1 MSKHPKNSPKTTEIA
16 AVSAKE
22 SRADRRAEK
31 RDAKQRNLRHLHPG
45 LQTVSDWMTPVGLL
59 LRLVPAYLLLVG
71 LYLFTDNAFGFATP
85 KALFL
90 PMIALVLLLHGAACW
105 NKIASVIIWILTA
118 LGAALFIVFFA
129 VSGIDPITLAVN
141 LGRGLFNSAISYM
154 MTIGYGVLYVF
165 KLDSPFT
172 AEAELLWAKIAFGLL
187 QVICAII
194 VAHCTAKK
202 LRVWPIACITAFS
215 YTLVFLYNISTSKW
229 GIALSVAGICGLLC
243 MKMADK
249 YAALPKHK
257 TVSAAE
263 LENEEAEPTA
273 PIPDIGDV
281 SAYTADKK
289 TEHAFSL
296 RGSAVVGFSALLC
309 TALALLAIAIPASR
323 VKQPWKTY
331 ETIDTVMET
340 IRAYE
345 MAIIT
350 GEDMQIADLGLTGA
364 AEILDARSSIATPR
378 YFTGKPVL
386 EIQSNLNLPVYL
398 RSWVSATFLDD
409 KWYVADEATRDGFKE
424 LFPDGFSAEDIT
436 YRFYRNLNEKL
447 VRYKTKT
454 SYVNHEDEGFM
465 TTMISLKNLGVAGNI
480 LFLPSKMNTELS
492 LQEYGSIEEA
502 YGKRWINYFDGIA
515 YSRAFHK
522 GAKYSAVA
530 YLPLY
535 KEQDWHQALNQ
546 KRMAYDTFMDV
557 YAYVGNDI
565 ARLFEDEKTTVFDS
579 GYDAYSLRNLSEY
592 YLSLDADGRQNFMNE
607 INEVM
612 QYNDYVTEN
621 GLYTSLTQD
630 EALNEKL
637 RDLALEIIYSEP
649 LPETGLTARV
659 DGEEVDFTDLLA
671 RRAMQYTVGDTAQ
684 MIYATEDYDII
695 IDYGN
700 GISEEEQKKVVYLQM
715 PDQDDPLDF
724 SVDESMAAEL
734 NNAATAAADKPFIEA
749 REVRG
754 TDNSLINVEYYV
766 TDAEAFQA
774 FLRGQVDGM
783 VYNESLY
790 YTEYARRIAKYLSD
804 HMVYTLTPTVPE
816 TEDTMSSVE
825 RFLFVTKEGYC
836 VQYATSATLLLRSVG
851 VPTRYVEGYI
861 APKFTRNE
869 AEDRVGNY
877 LCNVKDSNAHAWCEI
892 YLENYGWLTTEVT
905 SPYYSEM
912 YDPYETV
919 NYNRGDSSSSNLPES
934 TVIEDVEEVEEE
946 DTFWDLY
953 GDIIIT
959 VLITAAIAA
968 AVIYVLYRFYKNR
981 EAMRYRH
988 TEMLKKA
995 KQHLAEED
1003 ERAPIA
1009 SALYDNLRKTAAVF
1023 DVKPM
1028 TGETP
1033 REYTHRLDM
1042 RFKVKGE
1049 NGTSSAG
1056 CGAAEAVY
1064 AYIAKNEFG
1073 DVTIDE
1079 EELWMLA
1086 DYIVRLEDV
1095 IRAEVGFFKRFYL
1108 KYILGLMD

>member
-1 MSKHPKNSPKTTEIA
+1 MSKKQKQATQKEPR
-16 AVSAKE
+16 AVRGRKKDV
-22 SRADRRAEK
+22 RAERRA
-31 RDAKQRNLRHLHPG
+31 AKQRNLRHLHPG
-45 LQTVSDWMTPVGLL
+45 LQAVSGWMTPVGLL
-59 LRLVPAYLLLVG
+59 LRLVPAYLLLAG

-85 KALFL
+85 RLLFL

-105 NKIASVIIWILTA
+105 NRIVSVIAWVLTA
-118 LGAALFIVFFA
+118 AGGILLLAASSNPISFI
-129 VSGIDPITLAVN
+129 VN

-165 KLDSPFT
+165 KLETPFD
-172 AEAELLWAKIAFGLL
+172 AETELMYARIAFGVL
-187 QVICAII
+187 QVIATII

-249 YAALPKHK
+249 YAALPKHQ
-257 TVSAAE
+257 TVRASDLEKQGEDAE
-263 LENEEAEPTA
+263 QLSDEVAT
-273 PIPDIGDV
+273 PIPDIGDITPYV
-281 SAYTADKK
+281 TDKK
-289 TEHAFSL
+289 AEKAFSL
-296 RGSAVVGFSALLC
+296 RGSAVVGFSAVLC
-309 TALALLAIAIPASR
+309 TALALLAAAIPASR
-323 VKQPWKTY
+323 VKEPWKTY

-345 MAIIT
+345 MALIT

-364 AEILDARSSIATPR
+364 AEILNARSSIATPR
-378 YFTGKPVL
+378 YFTGKSVL

-398 RSWVSATFLDD
+398 RSWVSATFIGDM
-409 KWYVADEATRDGFKE
+409 WYVADEETRDAFDE
-424 LFPDGFSAEDIT
+424 MFDDDFSAEDIT
-436 YRFYRNLNEKL
+436 YRFLRNINPKL
-447 VRYKTKT
+447 VNYKTKT
-454 SYVNHEDEGFM
+454 SYVNHEDDGYM
-465 TTMISLKNLGVAGNI
+465 TTLISLKNLGVAGNI

-502 YGKRWINYFDGIA
+502 YQKRWINYFDGIA

-522 GAKYSAVA
+522 GAKYSAVT

-535 KEQDWHQALNQ
+535 KEQDWWQELNQ

-557 YAYVGNDI
+557 YAYVGSDI
-565 ARLFEDEKTTVFDS
+565 ARLLGDADTTVFDT
-579 GYDAYSLRNLSEY
+579 GYDTYSLRNLSEY
-592 YLSLDADGRQNFMNE
+592 YLSLDEAGRKTFMEE

-612 QYNDYVTEN
+612 LYNDYVADSGT
-621 GLYTSLTQD
+621 YTSLTQD
-630 EALNEKL
+630 EVLNEKL
-637 RDLALEIIYSEP
+637 RALALEIIFSEP
-649 LPETGLTARV
+649 LPETGLTTKV
-659 DGEEVDFTDLLA
+659 DGEEMDFTDLLA
-671 RRAMQYTVGDTAQ
+671 RRAMQYTVGDTAAG
-684 MIYATEDYDII
+684 IYATIHGDIV
-695 IDYGN
+695 IDYGR
-700 GISEEEQKKVVYLQM
+700 GIPSDHDQLIAYVMV
-715 PDQDDPLDF
+715 PDDGGIAA
-724 SVDESMAAEL
+724 VDEQVEFVL
-734 NNAATAAADKPFIEA
+734 EGNAADALNQPFIVA
-749 REVRG
+749 REIRG
-754 TDNSLINVEYYV
+754 TDNSLIDIEYDV
-766 TDAEAFQA
+766 TDPEAFMA
-774 FLRGQVDGM
+774 FLSGGVDGA
-783 VYNESLY
+783 VYDISKY
-790 YTEYARRIAKYLSD
+790 YTVFAQRIAKYLSEN
-804 HMVYTLTPTVPE
+804 MTYTLTPTVPDA
-816 TEDTMSSVE
+816 EDTMSSIE

-836 VQYATSATLLLRSVG
+836 VQYATAATMLLRSVG

-861 APKFTRNE
+861 APKFSRNE

-877 LCNVKDSNAHAWCEI
+877 ICNVKDSNAHAWCEI

-905 SPYYSEM
+905 TPYYSEM
-912 YDPYETV
+912 YDPYETL
-919 NYNRGDSSSSNLPES
+919 NYNRGDSSSTDIPDSS
-934 TVIEDVEEVEEE
+934 VIDDIEEVEEE
-946 DTFWDLY
+946 ETLWDIY
-953 GDIIIT
+953 GDIVIT
-959 VLITAAIAA
+959 VVIVAAISA
-968 AVIYVLYRFYKNR
+968 AVIYVLYRFFKSR

-1049 NGTSSAG
+1049 DGVT
-1056 CGAAEAVY
+1056 GAAEAVY
-1064 AYIAKNEFG
+1064 PYIAKNEFG
-1073 DVTIDE
+1073 DVRIDA
-1079 EELWMLA
+1079 EELWLLA

-1095 IRAEVGFFKRFYL
+1095 IRAEVGMFKRFYL

>member
-1 MSKHPKNSPKTTEIA
+1 MSRKPKQSPGG
-16 AVSAKE
+16 
-22 SRADRRAEK
+22 DRRKTQRRERRA
-31 RDAKQRNLRHLHPG
+31 AKQRNLRHLHPG

-59 LRLVPAYLLLVG
+59 LRLVPAYLLLAG

-85 KALFL
+85 KLLFL
-90 PMIALVLLLHGAACW
+90 PMIALVLLLHGTACW
-105 NKIASVIIWILTA
+105 NKIVSVIAWILTA
-118 LGAALFIVFFA
+118 AAGIALFVG
-129 VSGIDPITLAVN
+129 SNPITLLIN
-141 LGRGLFNSAISYM
+141 LVRGLFNSAISYM

-165 KLDSPFT
+165 KLDSPLD
-172 AEAELLWAKIAFGLL
+172 AETELMHARIAFGIL
-187 QVICAII
+187 QIIAAII

-202 LRVWPIACITAFS
+202 IRVWPIAVITAFS

-257 TVSAAE
+257 TVTASDLETGDGASFAQETDGGDTAAV
-263 LENEEAEPTA
+263 
-273 PIPDIGDV
+273 PDIGDT

-289 TEHAFSL
+289 TEKAFSL
-296 RGSAVVGFSALLC
+296 RGAAVVGFSAVVC
-309 TALALLAIAIPASR
+309 TALALLAAAIPASR
-323 VKQPWKTY
+323 VKEPWKTY
-331 ETIDTVMET
+331 DTIDTVMET

-345 MAIIT
+345 MALIT

-398 RSWVSATFLDD
+398 RSWISSTFMED
-409 KWYVADEATRDGFKE
+409 KWYVADEATRDQFKE

-465 TTMISLKNLGVAGNI
+465 TTLISLKNLGVAGNI

-492 LQEYGSIEEA
+492 LQQYGSIEEP
-502 YGKRWINYFDGIA
+502 YQKRWINYFDGIA

-522 GAKYSAVA
+522 GAKYSAVTF
-530 YLPLY
+530 LPLY
-535 KEQDWHQALNQ
+535 KEQEWWQALNQ
-546 KRMAYDTFMDV
+546 KRMAYDNFVNV

-565 ARLFEDEKTTVFDS
+565 ARLLEDDDTNVFDT
-579 GYDAYSLRNLSEY
+579 GYDTYSLRNLSEY
-592 YLSLDADGRQNFMNE
+592 YLSLDAAGQQKFMEE

-612 QYNDYVTEN
+612 QYNDYVTDS

-637 RDLALEIIYSEP
+637 RQLALEIIYSEP
-649 LPETGLTARV
+649 LPETGLTARI
-659 DGEEVDFTDLLA
+659 DGEELDFTDILA
-671 RRAMQYTVGDTAQ
+671 RRAMQYTVGDTAR
-684 MIYATEDYDII
+684 MIYATEDLDIY

-700 GISEEEQKKVVYLQM
+700 GIPGEAADKVIYLQL
-715 PDQDDPLDF
+715 PDGEEPLDY
-724 SVDESMAAEL
+724 SITDELASEL
-734 NNAATAAADKPFIEA
+734 NTAASAAADKPFIEA

-754 TDNSLINVEYYV
+754 SDNSLINVEYYV
-766 TDAEAFQA
+766 TDAEAFTA

-783 VYNESLY
+783 VYDASLF
-790 YTEYARRIAKYLSD
+790 YTVFAQRIAKYLSEN
-804 HMVYTLTPTVPE
+804 MVYTLNPTLPD

-836 VQYATSATLLLRSVG
+836 VQYATAATLLLRSVG

-861 APKFTRNE
+861 APKFARNE
-869 AEDRVGNY
+869 AEDRTGNY
-877 LCNVKDSNAHAWCEI
+877 ICNVKDSNAHAWCEI

-905 SPYYSEM
+905 TPYYSEM
-912 YDPYETV
+912 YDPYETI
-919 NYNRGDSSSSNLPES
+919 NYNRGDSSSTDITES
-934 TVIEDVEEVEEE
+934 PVVEEIEEEEEE
-946 DTFWDLY
+946 DTLWDLY
-953 GDIIIT
+953 GDLIIGIA
-959 VLITAAIAA
+959 VGLAITAA
-968 AVIYVLYRFYKNR
+968 VVYVLYRFHKNR

-1033 REYTHRLDM
+1033 REYAHRLDQ

-1049 NGTSSAG
+1049 DGAS
-1056 CGAAEAVY
+1056 GAAEAVY

-1073 DVTIDE
+1073 DVRIDE
-1079 EELWMLA
+1079 EELWALA

-1095 IRAEVGFFKRFYL
+1095 IRAEAGFFMRFRL
-1108 KYILGLMD
+1108 KYLLGLMD

>member
-1 MSKHPKNSPKTTEIA
+1 MSKHPKQTLRGDGQQK
-16 AVSAKE
+16 KDL
-22 SRADRRAEK
+22 RAERRA
-31 RDAKQRNLRHLHPG
+31 AKQRNLRHLHPG
-45 LQTVSDWMTPVGLL
+45 LQTLSGWMTPVGLL
-59 LRLVPAYLLLVG
+59 LRLVPAYLLLAG

-85 KALFL
+85 KLLFL

-105 NKIASVIIWILTA
+105 NKIVSVIAWILTA
-118 LGAALFIVFFA
+118 AAGAALFI
-129 VSGIDPITLAVN
+129 GTNPIALIIN
-141 LGRGLFNSAISYM
+141 LGRGLFNSAVSYM

-165 KLDSPFT
+165 KLDSPFD
-172 AEAELLWAKIAFGLL
+172 AETELHFARIAFGIL
-187 QVICAII
+187 QVASAII

-202 LRVWPIACITAFS
+202 IRVWPVACIAAFS

-229 GIALSVAGICGLLC
+229 GIALSVAGVCGLLC

-249 YAALPKHK
+249 YAALPKHQ
-257 TVSAAE
+257 TVSAAD
-263 LENEEAEPTA
+263 LEAGDMPDPAAEAVS
-273 PIPDIGDV
+273 DIGDV
-281 SAYTADKK
+281 SAFTAEKK
-289 TEHAFSL
+289 TEKAFTL
-296 RGSAVVGFSALLC
+296 RGSAVVGFSAVIC
-309 TALALLAIAIPASR
+309 TALALLAISIPASG
-323 VKQPWKTY
+323 VKEPWRTY

-345 MAIIT
+345 MALIT

-398 RSWVSATFLDD
+398 RSWVSSTFLDD
-409 KWYVADEATRDGFKE
+409 KWYVADEETRDQFKE

-436 YRFYRNLNEKL
+436 YRFYRNLSEKL

-454 SYVNHEDEGFM
+454 SYVNHEDDGFM
-465 TTMISLKNLGVAGNI
+465 TTLISLKNLGVAGNI

-492 LQEYGSIEEA
+492 LQQYGSIEEA
-502 YGKRWINYFDGIA
+502 YQKRWINYFDGIA

-530 YLPLY
+530 FLPLY
-535 KEQDWHQALNQ
+535 KEQDWWQTLNQ
-546 KRMAYDTFMDV
+546 KRMAYDNFMDV
-557 YAYVGNDI
+557 YMYVGNDV
-565 ARLFEDEKTTVFDS
+565 ARLFEDEDTNVFDT
-579 GYDAYSLRNLSEY
+579 GYDTYSLRNLSEY
-592 YLSLDADGRQNFMNE
+592 YLSLDAAGQQKFMEE
-607 INEVM
+607 IHEVM
-612 QYNDYVTEN
+612 QYNDYVTDS

-630 EALNEKL
+630 EVLNEKL
-637 RDLALEIIYSEP
+637 RQLALEIIYSEP
-649 LPETGLTARV
+649 LPETGLTTRI
-659 DGEEVDFTDLLA
+659 DGEELDFTDILA
-671 RRAMQYTVGDTAQ
+671 QRAMQYTVGDTVAFVYASDDGD
-684 MIYATEDYDII
+684 IYL
-695 IDYGN
+695 DYGN
-700 GISEEEQKKVVYLQM
+700 GVTLEEGDEIAYMRIQDSEVSTVTDAVPTEWKEDLDARA
-715 PDQDDPLDF
+715 DQR
-724 SVDESMAAEL
+724 L
-734 NNAATAAADKPFIEA
+734 NQPFLEA

-766 TDAEAFQA
+766 TDVEAFTA

-783 VYNESLY
+783 VYDTSLY

-804 HMVYTLTPTVPE
+804 NMVYTLNPTLPD

-836 VQYATSATLLLRSVG
+836 VQYATAATLLLRAVG

-861 APKFTRNE
+861 APKFARNE

-877 LCNVKDSNAHAWCEI
+877 ICNVKDSNAHAWCEI

-905 SPYYSEM
+905 TPYYSEM

-919 NYNRGDSSSSNLPES
+919 NYNRGDTDFSGSTEPTVPEE
-934 TVIEDVEEVEEE
+934 IEEEEEE
-946 DTFWDLY
+946 DTLWDLY
-953 GDIIIT
+953 GDLIIGI
-959 VLITAAIAA
+959 AIGLAVVSAA
-968 AVIYVLYRFYKNR
+968 AYGLYRFHKNR

-988 TEMLKKA
+988 TDMLRKA
-995 KQHLAEED
+995 KQHLTEED
-1003 ERAPIA
+1003 EREPIA

-1023 DVKPM
+1023 GVKPM

-1033 REYTHRLDM
+1033 LEYTQRLDQ

-1049 NGTSSAG
+1049 DGST
-1056 CGAAEAVY
+1056 GAAEAVY

-1073 DVTIDE
+1073 DVLIDE
-1079 EELWMLA
+1079 EELWALA

-1095 IRAEVGFFKRFYL
+1095 IRGEAGFFMRFRL
-1108 KYILGLMD
+1108 KYLLGLMD

>member
-1 MSKHPKNSPKTTEIA
+1 MSKHPKHSPKTAETA
-16 AVSAKE
+16 AVSVKE
-22 SRADRRAEK
+22 SRSDRRAEK

-59 LRLVPAYLLLVG
+59 LRLVPAYLLLAG

-85 KALFL
+85 KLLFL
-90 PMIALVLLLHGAACW
+90 PMIAFVLLLHGAACW
-105 NKIASVIIWILTA
+105 NKIVSVIAWILTA
-118 LGAALFIVFFA
+118 AG
-129 VSGIDPITLAVN
+129 GILLLVMSSNPLTFLVN

-165 KLDSPFT
+165 KLDSPF
-172 AEAELLWAKIAFGLL
+172 EAETELMFARIAFGIL
-187 QVICAII
+187 QIICAII
-194 VAHCTAKK
+194 TAHCTAKK
-202 LRVWPIACITAFS
+202 VRVWPIAVITAFS

-257 TVSAAE
+257 TVSAAD
-263 LENEEAEPTA
+263 LEKEDAESAEPT
-273 PIPDIGDV
+273 PDIGDV
-281 SAYTADKK
+281 SEYTADKK
-289 TEHAFSL
+289 SERAFSL
-296 RGSAVVGFSALLC
+296 RGSAIVGFSAVVC
-309 TALALLAIAIPASR
+309 TLLALLAAAIPASR
-323 VKQPWKTY
+323 VKEPWKTY

-345 MAIIT
+345 MALIT

-409 KWYVADEATRDGFKE
+409 KWYVADEATRDAFDE
-424 LFPDGFSAEDIT
+424 IFPDDFSAEDIT
-436 YRFYRNLNEKL
+436 YRFYRNLNQKL
-447 VRYKTKT
+447 VNYKTKT

-465 TTMISLKNLGVAGNI
+465 TTLISLKNLGVAGNI

-502 YGKRWINYFDGIA
+502 YQKRWINYFDGIA

-535 KEQDWHQALNQ
+535 KEQDWQQALNQ

-565 ARLFEDEKTTVFDS
+565 ARLLEDEKTTVFDS
-579 GYDAYSLRNLSEY
+579 GYDTYSLKYLSDY

-621 GLYTSLTQD
+621 DLYTSLTQD

-649 LPETGLTARV
+649 LPETGLTMRV
-659 DGEEVDFTDLLA
+659 DGEEMDYTDILA
-671 RRAMQYTVGDTAQ
+671 RRAMQYTVGDTAR
-684 MIYATEDYDII
+684 MIYATEDLDII
-695 IDYGN
+695 IDYGT
-700 GISEEEQKKVVYLQM
+700 GISEEESEKVVYLQL

-724 SVDESMAAEL
+724 SIEESVAAEL
-734 NNAATAAADKPFIEA
+734 NAAATAAADKPFIEA

-766 TDAEAFQA
+766 TDAEAFSA

-783 VYNESLY
+783 EYNASLF

-804 HMVYTLTPTVPE
+804 NMVYTLNPTAPE

-836 VQYATSATLLLRSVG
+836 VQYATAATLLLRSVG

-919 NYNRGDSSSSNLPES
+919 NYNRGDSSSATVPE
-934 TVIEDVEEVEEE
+934 TPIVEDIEEVEDE
-946 DTFWDLY
+946 DTLWDLY

-959 VLITAAIAA
+959 VLITAAIAT
-968 AVIYVLYRFYKNR
+968 AVIYVLYRFFKNR

-995 KQHLAEED
+995 KQHLTEVD
-1003 ERAPIA
+1003 ERKAIS
-1009 SALYDNLRKTAAVF
+1009 SALYDNLRRTAAVF

-1033 REYTHRLDM
+1033 MEYTHRLDM
-1042 RFKVKGE
+1042 RFKVKNEDG
-1049 NGTSSAG
+1049 SL
-1056 CGAAEAVY
+1056 GAAEAVY
-1064 AYIAKNEFG
+1064 PYIAKNEFG
-1073 DVTIDE
+1073 DVLIDE
-1079 EELWMLA
+1079 EELWLLA

-1095 IRAEVGFFKRFYL
+1095 IRAEVGFIQRFYL

>member
-1 MSKHPKNSPKTTEIA
+1 MSKIPKQSPQEERRTERK
-16 AVSAKE
+16 KE
-22 SRADRRAEK
+22 LRA
-31 RDAKQRNLRHLHPG
+31 AKQRNLRHLHPG

-59 LRLVPAYLLLVG
+59 LRLVPAYLLLAG

-85 KALFL
+85 KLLFL

-105 NKIASVIIWILTA
+105 NKIVSVIAWILTA
-118 LGAALFIVFFA
+118 AGGILLFVG
-129 VSGIDPITLAVN
+129 SNPITLLIN

-165 KLDSPFT
+165 KLDSPLP
-172 AEAELLWAKIAFGLL
+172 AETELMHARIAFGIL
-187 QVICAII
+187 QVVAAII

-202 LRVWPIACITAFS
+202 IRVWPIACITAFS

-249 YAALPKHK
+249 YAALPKHR
-257 TVSAAE
+257 TVTASE
-263 LENEEAEPTA
+263 LEKEETDEAADPV
-273 PIPDIGDV
+273 PDIGDV

-289 TEHAFSL
+289 TEKAFSL
-296 RGSAVVGFSALLC
+296 RGAAVVGFSAVLC
-309 TALALLAIAIPASR
+309 TALALLAAAIPASR
-323 VKQPWKTY
+323 VKEPWKTY
-331 ETIDTVMET
+331 DTIDTVMET

-345 MAIIT
+345 MALIT

-398 RSWVSATFLDD
+398 RSWVSSTFIDD
-409 KWYVADEATRDGFKE
+409 KWYVADEATRDQFKE
-424 LFPDGFSAEDIT
+424 MYPDGFSAEDIT

-465 TTMISLKNLGVAGNI
+465 TTLISLKNLGVAGNI

-522 GAKYSAVA
+522 GAKYSAVTF
-530 YLPLY
+530 LPLY
-535 KEQDWHQALNQ
+535 KEQEWWQALNQ
-546 KRMAYDTFMDV
+546 KRAAYDTFMDV

-565 ARLFEDEKTTVFDS
+565 VRLFEDDDTTAFDS
-579 GYDAYSLRNLSEY
+579 GYNAYSLKNLSEY
-592 YLSLDADGRQNFMNE
+592 YLSLDAAGRQTFMDE
-607 INEVM
+607 IHEVM
-612 QYNDYVTEN
+612 QYNDYVADT

-649 LPETGLTARV
+649 LPETGLTTRI

-671 RRAMQYTVGDTAQ
+671 RRAMQYTVGDTAR
-684 MIYATEDYDII
+684 MIYASENFDIF

-700 GISEEEQKKVVYLQM
+700 GISREEDEQVVYLQL
-715 PDQDDPLDF
+715 PDGEDPLDY
-724 SVDESMAAEL
+724 SISDELANEL
-734 NNAATAAADKPFIEA
+734 NAAATAAADKPFIEA

-754 TDNSLINVEYYV
+754 TDNSLIDVEYYV
-766 TDAEAFQA
+766 TDVEAFTA
-774 FLRGQVDGM
+774 FLNGRVDGA
-783 VYNESLY
+783 VYDTSLY
-790 YTEYARRIAKYLSD
+790 YTVFAQRIAKYLSEN
-804 HMVYTLTPTVPE
+804 MVYTLTPTMPD

-836 VQYATSATLLLRSVG
+836 VQYATAATLLLRSVG

-861 APKFTRNE
+861 APKFARNE
-869 AEDRVGNY
+869 AEDRTGNY
-877 LCNVKDSNAHAWCEI
+877 ICNVKDSNAHAWCEI

-905 SPYYSEM
+905 TPYYSEM

-919 NYNRGDSSSSNLPES
+919 NYNRGDSSSTGSTEPTVPEE
-934 TVIEDVEEVEEE
+934 IEEEEEE

-953 GDIIIT
+953 GDVVIGVTIG
-959 VLITAAIAA
+959 LAITAAA
-968 AVIYVLYRFYKNR
+968 IYVLYRFHKSR

-995 KQHLAEED
+995 KQHLTEED

-1023 DVKPM
+1023 DVRPL

-1033 REYTHRLDM
+1033 KEYTHRLDQ
-1042 RFKVKGE
+1042 RFNVKREDG
-1049 NGTSSAG
+1049 SR
-1056 CGAAEAVY
+1056 GAAEAVY

-1073 DVTIDE
+1073 DVLIDE

-1095 IRAEVGFFKRFYL
+1095 IRGEVGFFKRFYL